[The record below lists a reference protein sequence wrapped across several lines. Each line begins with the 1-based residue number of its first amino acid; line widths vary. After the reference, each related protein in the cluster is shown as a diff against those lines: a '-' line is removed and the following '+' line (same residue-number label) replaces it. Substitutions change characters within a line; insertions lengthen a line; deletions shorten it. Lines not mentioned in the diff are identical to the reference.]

1 MNNISRKKLFI
12 VAFAIMV
19 LIGIAVPTSI
29 HAYNNS
35 QYNKNFELGK
45 KALDDREF
53 DNAGKYFKA
62 CLKYNSRKESEIN
75 SELDL
80 VNLIKQSDISYKQAM
95 QLYNDKKYIDAI
107 DAFKKVSDKD
117 KKNYID
123 AQDKITLCRDTYI
136 NGNIESAKKEAENKN
151 YEGAIKYLDIVLTF
165 DTENKDASSL
175 KNQYNDEIARIKH
188 EEEARK
194 KAEEDAA
201 KLASQQKTEQ
211 EGTQQ
216 KAEQDAAKLAAQKKP
231 TQAAA
236 DTAKST
242 GSSNTA
248 ASVITTTVYPDA
260 IAINDSGKTYR
271 YTFRYSNGDVFNSKG
286 YAVTHSFATLTDP
299 AAPQVNYTIKFTVTD
314 DNQVF
319 TYSGQTTD
327 NAALPNYT
335 SAAFLSNY
343 PEGQELSITAEITIM
358 YKGKPYTFTSSL
370 KLSA

>member
-1 MNNISRKKLFI
+1 MNNISRKKLII
-12 VAFAIMV
+12 VAFAIIV

-35 QYNKNFELGK
+35 RYNKNFELGK
-45 KALDDREF
+45 KALDNREF
-53 DNAGKYFKA
+53 DNAEKYFKV
-62 CLKYNSRKESEIN
+62 CLKYNSRKEAEIN

-80 VNLIKQSDISYKQAM
+80 ANLVKQSDLSYKQAM

-117 KKNYID
+117 KKNYKD
-123 AQDKITLCRDTYI
+123 AQDKITLCRYTYI

-175 KNQYNDEIARIKH
+175 KNQYNDEIARIKQ
-188 EEEARK
+188 EEETRR

-201 KLASQQKTEQ
+201 KLAA
-211 EGTQQ
+211 QQ
-216 KAEQDAAKLAAQKKP
+216 KAEQEAAKLAAQKKAS
-231 TQAAA
+231 QAAA

-242 GSSNTA
+242 SSNNTT
-248 ASVITTTVYPDA
+248 ASVITTTLYPNA
-260 IAINDSGKTYR
+260 IAINDNGKTYK
-271 YTFRYSNGDVFNSKG
+271 YMFRYSNGDVFNRKG
-286 YAVTHSFATLTDP
+286 YAVIHGFAALTDP
-299 AAPQVNYTIKFTVTD
+299 EAPQVDYTIKFTVTD

-327 NAALPNYT
+327 DKALPNYT

-343 PEGQELSITAEITIM
+343 PEDQELSITAEITIT
-358 YKGKPYTFTSSL
+358 YKGKPYTFTGSL